1 MKKAI
6 GIIILELLWCNVAQA
21 LPVCEGSDISKWTNC
36 KGTYSISDGTKYAG
50 EFKDDELYGLETLT
64 LEDIYSST
72 YGTKYVGEFKNG
84 LHHGQ
89 GIIIYAFGFY
99 VGQFKY
105 DKRHGQG
112 TWTSAGGDKYVGEYK
127 DGERHGQGTYTYA
140 NGDKYVG
147 NFKYN
152 EQHEQGT
159 FTLADGTVKKG
170 IWEWGKLIEP
180 N

>member
-1 MKKAI
+1 MKK
-6 GIIILELLWCNVAQA
+6 LSLYVFLVLMFCNVAQA

-36 KGTYSISDGTKYAG
+36 KGTYSISDGIKYAG

-105 DKRHGQG
+105 GKRHGQG
-112 TWTSAGGDKYVGEYK
+112 TWTSADGEKYVGEHK
-127 DGERHGQGTYTYA
+127 NGKRHGQGTYTR
-140 NGDKYVG
+140 
-147 NFKYN
+147 
-152 EQHEQGT
+152 E
-159 FTLADGTVKKG
+159 DGTVKKG
-170 IWEWGKLIEP
+170 KWKNGDFVE
-180 N
+180 